1 MEPLMKQHKV
11 DVAIVGA
18 GTAGLTA
25 RRAALAEGASVLMI
39 DPGPL
44 GTTCARVGCMPSKL
58 LIAAADAAHVTR
70 EAELFGLKTTLEID
84 GKKVLERV
92 QRERDRFVGFV
103 LDSVESARRAGQYI
117 PGRASF
123 VDAQTL
129 EVENDAEVT
138 DRVTAKTFV
147 IAAGTAPFVP
157 PPFRGLGDRLL
168 TNEEVFE
175 QRDLPKRVLVLGAGV
190 IGLELGQA
198 LSRLGSE
205 VTLVDLA
212 TTVGPLRDPKTIAAA
227 KAAFADAYEMYLG
240 YQLDKVERVGD
251 EIQVSFKD
259 AEGGSHELTA
269 DIVLSAAGRRSNL
282 PTLGLDKA
290 GVELDER
297 GAPAAGFDA
306 HTMQIGDTHLFIA
319 GDITGDRP
327 VLHEAADE
335 GRIAGRNAARYPD
348 EVVAGS
354 RSAPL
359 GVVFTEPQLAILGTP
374 FEQLDHEQ
382 VRVGEVDYG
391 DQGRA
396 RVMNQNK
403 GVVRVYGE
411 AGSGR
416 LLGAEMVG
424 PRVENTAH
432 LLAWAVQQGLTVGQ
446 ALAMP
451 FYHPVVEEGIRT
463 ALRDLQSK
471 L

>member
-1 MEPLMKQHKV
+1 MQERTV
-11 DVAIVGA
+11 DVAIIGA

-25 RRAALAEGASVLMI
+25 RRAALDEGATVLMI

-70 EAELFGLKTTLEID
+70 EAELFGLQTTLEVD

-103 LDSVESARRAGQYI
+103 LDSVESAREAGQYI
-117 PGRASF
+117 PGRARF
-123 VDAQTL
+123 VDAHTL
-129 EVENDAEVT
+129 EVTDDSGEVT
-138 DRVTAKTFV
+138 TKVEAKTII
-147 IAAGTAPFVP
+147 IAAGTAPFIP
-157 PPFRGLGDRLL
+157 PPFRGLGDRLW

-175 QRDLPKRVLVLGAGV
+175 QQDLPRRVLVLGAGV

-198 LSRLGSE
+198 LSRLGTE

-212 TTVGPLRDPKTIAAA
+212 TVIGPLRDPQTIAAA
-227 KAAFADAYEMYLG
+227 KAAFADAYTMHLG
-240 YQLDKVERVGD
+240 YQLDSVERVGD
-251 EIQVSFKD
+251 EVKVAYKD
-259 AEGGSHELTA
+259 AEGARHERTVDA
-269 DIVLSAAGRRSNL
+269 VLSAAGRRSNL

-297 GAPAAGFDA
+297 GQPKAGFDP
-306 HTMQIGDTHLFIA
+306 HTMQIGETNLFIA

-335 GRIAGRNAARYPD
+335 GRIAGRNAARFPD
-348 EVVAGS
+348 GVVAGS
-354 RSAPL
+354 RSTPL
-359 GVVFTEPQLAILGTP
+359 GVVFTEPQLAIVGTP
-374 FEQLDHEQ
+374 FAELDHDK
-382 VRVGEVDYG
+382 VRVGQVDYG

-403 GVVRVYGE
+403 GLVRVYGE
-411 AGSGR
+411 LGSGR

-432 LLAWAVQQGLTVGQ
+432 LLAWAVQQELTVSQ
-446 ALAMP
+446 ALEMP

-471 L
+471 LREA